1 MTSSTDTRNKLIW
14 GLLALAIGAALW
26 RHAAVLA
33 PFFLSLIL
41 AYGLRP
47 LVDAIT
53 RKGMPRALA
62 VSLALLGMLL
72 FAATALVLL
81 VPIVSELAPR
91 LKQQLPDLAV
101 SVWHG
106 LVPSLSKWGVPVPT
120 SAEAIKSE
128 LIHWIQTH
136 FPQLSSALLQSVMIG
151 GSGLLTA
158 LGFLFLVPILTF
170 YCLLDW
176 DHLSAKTRDLL
187 PPRWRAATYA
197 VLDEC
202 DAVLGQYL
210 RGQLLVMVSL
220 AAYYS
225 VGLSLAGFDL
235 ALPIGVFTGLAI
247 FVPYLGYGLGLV
259 LAILSGAL
267 QYAGQDQGLVY
278 PLIAV
283 AVVYGLG
290 QVIES
295 VFLTPRLVGERIG
308 LHPIGVILALLLFGQ
323 WAGLLGVLIALP
335 AAAVVVVLM
344 RHVLAWYRTSRLYQG

>member
-1 MTSSTDTRNKLIW
+1 MTTSTDTRNKLIW
-14 GLLALAIGAALW
+14 SLLGLAIGAVLW

-47 LVDAIT
+47 VVDGLAS
-53 RKGMPRALA
+53 KGLPRVLA
-62 VSLALLGMLL
+62 VCLALVALL
-72 FAATALVLL
+72 VFAATALVLL
-81 VPIVSELAPR
+81 VPIISELAPR
-91 LKQQLPDLAV
+91 LRQHLPDLVA
-101 SVWHG
+101 SSWHA
-106 LVPSLSKWGVPVPT
+106 LMPYLMKWGVPVPT
-120 SAEAIKSE
+120 SADAIKVE

-136 FPQLSSALLQSVMIG
+136 VPQWSGALLQSVMIG
-151 GSGLLTA
+151 GSGLLTV
-158 LGFLFLVPILTF
+158 LGFLFLVPMLTF

-187 PPRWRAATYA
+187 PPRWRATTYA

-210 RGQLLVMVSL
+210 RGQLLVMVLL

-225 VGLSLAGFDL
+225 LGLSLAGFDL

-247 FVPYLGYGLGLV
+247 FVPYLGYGLGMV
-259 LAILSGAL
+259 LAVLAGAL
-267 QYAGQDQGLVY
+267 QYAGQGEGLLY
-278 PLIAV
+278 PLAAV
-283 AVVYGLG
+283 SVVYGLG

-295 VFLTPRLVGERIG
+295 MFLTPRLVGERIG

-335 AAAVVVVLM
+335 ASAVAVVLM
-344 RHVLAWYRTSRLYQG
+344 RHLLTWYRTSRLYQG